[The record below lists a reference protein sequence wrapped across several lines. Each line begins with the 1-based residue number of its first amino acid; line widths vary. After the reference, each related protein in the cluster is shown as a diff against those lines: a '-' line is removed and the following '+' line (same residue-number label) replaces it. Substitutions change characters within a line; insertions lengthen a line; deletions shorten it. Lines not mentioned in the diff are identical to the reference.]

1 MFVKGK
7 VLRLLLKLYFTVSD
21 LWKTLNTKKDGVDF
35 YKECSNEIGEATNLR
50 LVVNKISNNDLLTT
64 LILSQFVNTSNFE

>member
-1 MFVKGK
+1 MLVKGK

-50 LVVNKISNNDLLTT
+50 LVVNIK
-64 LILSQFVNTSNFE
+64 Q